1 MIVLNCV
8 IKQLMLYFITHK
20 GAIMIHE
27 NLQKELIEQL
37 NKEFHSAYI
46 YLGMS
51 AYCSKEGFNGASNWF
66 LIQYQEE
73 VAHGMK
79 LFKYLEDQSVSIV
92 LPAIA
97 EVNVQFDSLLDVF
110 QKSLAHEQYMTQ
122 NLNNISDIAMK
133 EKDHATYNLLQW
145 YTTEQVEEEA
155 RVKEIIDHIKL
166 VGDNGYGLYTIDKEL
181 ATRVFVD
188 PTTANA

>member
-1 MIVLNCV
+1 MIS
-8 IKQLMLYFITHK
+8 K
-20 GAIMIHE
+20 E
-27 NLQKELIEQL
+27 LQEALIEQL
-37 NKEFHSAYI
+37 NKEYHSAYL

-79 LFKYLEDQSVSIV
+79 LFKYLEDQDVEIK
-92 LPAIA
+92 LPQIDAVKV
-97 EVNVQFDSLLDVF
+97 EYKSLLDVF
-110 QKSLAHEQYMTQ
+110 KKSLAHEQKMSK
-122 NLNNISDIAMK
+122 NLNNLSDLAMK

-145 YTTEQVEEEA
+145 YVTEQVEEEA
-155 RVKEIIDHIKL
+155 TVSEIIDHIKL

-181 ATRVFVD
+181 GGRTFIN
-188 PTTANA
+188 PTN